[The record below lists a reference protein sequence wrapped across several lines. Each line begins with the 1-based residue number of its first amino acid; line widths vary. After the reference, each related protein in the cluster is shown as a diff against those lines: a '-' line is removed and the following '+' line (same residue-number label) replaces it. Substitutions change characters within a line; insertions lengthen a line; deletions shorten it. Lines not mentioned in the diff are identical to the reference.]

1 MILWKIEKTLCFCFL
16 LTFQKATGSDTSEK
30 AAGFV
35 NLLLISLATFS
46 TAYNVVLYHLF
57 NPSFKAAIRET
68 LLCACA
74 LGNSNR
80 VQVVAV
86 DIQQVNEKTKTNE
99 ELKQNGQP
107 MVDDN
112 GRNFIMTTSQI

>member
-1 MILWKIEKTLCFCFL
+1 M
-16 LTFQKATGSDTSEK
+16 
-30 AAGFV
+30 
-35 NLLLISLATFS
+35 
-46 TAYNVVLYHLF
+46 
-57 NPSFKAAIRET
+57 
-68 LLCACA
+68 CACA
-74 LGNSNR
+74 LGNSNS

-86 DIQQVNEKTKTNE
+86 DIQQINEKTKTNE